1 MDILGQLLHG
11 FSVATMPMNLL
22 FCFIGVFIGTLIG
35 VLPGIGPPAAL
46 SLLLPVT
53 FHVPPV
59 SAVILLAGIMYG
71 AMYGGSTT
79 SILVNIPG
87 EAASVVTCLDGYR
100 MARNGRA
107 GAALGIS
114 AFGSFI
120 AGTVSLFLL
129 VFLAPMLAQFA
140 LRFGPP
146 EYFSLMFMGLS
157 ILVYLARGSILN
169 ALIMVCFGLMIGTVG
184 LDPMSGISR
193 FNFKIILLMDGI
205 GLVQIVIGLFGIS
218 EVLLNVERTFRQ
230 EIFETRIRGLLP
242 NREEWKRSIGPIG
255 RGTVIGFF
263 MGIIPGM
270 SVAIPTFLSYTL
282 EKKLSRNSDQFGT
295 GMIEGVAGPESAN
308 NAASSGTM
316 VPMLSLGIPTG
327 ASTALLLGALMIH
340 GLRPGPMLITES
352 PDVFWGLVASLY
364 VGNVMLLV
372 LNLPLI
378 PLWVKI
384 LRIPYHYLFPLI
396 LLFCIIGAYTVNN
409 NPYDIIVMI
418 IFGVIGYGMKKLEYE
433 AAPLVLALVLGPIME
448 NALRRSLV
456 IADGDPTVFFTRP
469 ISAVFLTLGVLIL
482 FSPLFL
488 KKRGVRVEL
497 RAGDEQSPSG

>member
-1 MDILGQLLHG
+1 
-11 FSVATMPMNLL
+11 
-22 FCFIGVFIGTLIG
+22 
-35 VLPGIGPPAAL
+35 
-46 SLLLPVT
+46 
-53 FHVPPV
+53 
-59 SAVILLAGIMYG
+59 
-71 AMYGGSTT
+71 
-79 SILVNIPG
+79 
-87 EAASVVTCLDGYR
+87 
-100 MARNGRA
+100 
-107 GAALGIS
+107 
-114 AFGSFI
+114 
-120 AGTVSLFLL
+120 
-129 VFLAPMLAQFA
+129 
-140 LRFGPP
+140 
-146 EYFSLMFMGLS
+146 
-157 ILVYLARGSILN
+157 
-169 ALIMVCFGLMIGTVG
+169 
-184 LDPMSGISR
+184 MSGISR
-193 FNFKIILLMDGI
+193 FNFKIMLLMDGI

-327 ASTALLLGALMIH
+327 AATALLLGALMIH

>member
-193 FNFKIILLMDGI
+193 FNFKIMLLMDGI

-316 VPMLSLGIPTG
+316 VPMLSLGIPTD
-327 ASTALLLGALMIH
+327 AATALLLGALMIH

-364 VGNVMLLV
+364 VGNVILLV

>member
-1 MDILGQLLHG
+1 M
-11 FSVATMPMNLL
+11 
-22 FCFIGVFIGTLIG
+22 
-35 VLPGIGPPAAL
+35 
-46 SLLLPVT
+46 
-53 FHVPPV
+53 
-59 SAVILLAGIMYG
+59 
-71 AMYGGSTT
+71 
-79 SILVNIPG
+79 
-87 EAASVVTCLDGYR
+87 VTCLDGYR

-327 ASTALLLGALMIH
+327 AATALLLGALMIH